1 MAVSS
6 RRAPNATLTG
16 RSPARR
22 PREGAVTGHLF
33 KVIREH
39 VPRTQ
44 DELAEALGVD
54 KTTVQGWESGRR
66 PLTSTQAGNLRAISR
81 TLLRLGAPSLMLT
94 LLDEAVDAD
103 VVITHALSGPP
114 SSTLSHHPLSSWVFT
129 RDTTHMLAWALKG
142 VPPAALPAPA
152 PKSRRGPS
160 RSSPLLDP
168 SDRQAF
174 YDHMR
179 RAAELADHAGERGAL
194 LRRQALY
201 LCSYDTAPDT
211 RAWLAD
217 MRRHTAG
224 ICSGWTP
231 HWADTR
237 SVAASLTRHGDR
249 ETLYAF
255 IRNGMGD
262 ETGEVAN
269 LNYWAYWLGIDQ
281 LPRSDD
287 TFMIDRSDT
296 TWDGLALLRKLADR
310 LAPDLGCVDLN
321 AHTVWALLASRRG
334 LLTADPHLNRLLA
347 DQVTVLLDGDA
358 ISAQTRREMESV
370 HYGLSLHT

>member
-103 VVITHALSGPP
+103 AVITHALSGPP

-174 YDHMR
+174 LTTCGEPPNSQTTQGRGVPCY
-179 RAAELADHAGERGAL
+179 AARPSTCARTTQLRTHERGLPTCAATP
-194 LRRQALY
+194 QAF
-201 LCSYDTAPDT
+201 APAGLPT
-211 RAWLAD
+211 GQTLA
-217 MRRHTAG
+217 R
-224 ICSGWTP
+224 SP
-231 HWADTR
+231 H
-237 SVAASLTRHGDR
+237 H
-249 ETLYAF
+249 
-255 IRNGMGD
+255 
-262 ETGEVAN
+262 
-269 LNYWAYWLGIDQ
+269 
-281 LPRSDD
+281 
-287 TFMIDRSDT
+287 
-296 TWDGLALLRKLADR
+296 
-310 LAPDLGCVDLN
+310 
-321 AHTVWALLASRRG
+321 
-334 LLTADPHLNRLLA
+334 
-347 DQVTVLLDGDA
+347 
-358 ISAQTRREMESV
+358 
-370 HYGLSLHT
+370 